1 MKYLF
6 FLTIFFSISSC
17 VSTKKYK
24 RLESSY
30 NQSLIDLQH
39 SQSKIVE
46 CEIKTQDCMQNIQN
60 LESKLTS
67 VNNECRI
74 KDIHL
79 ETAKNENKLKD
90 ERVKDLEKHID
101 FIKSSNQELTNRVD
115 GLSASNKVNV
125 DIMKKLLE
133 EQEIQQL
140 KVLNLSLA
148 LQKQDSLNIHLVKK
162 SKRNI
167 SDDKLKRTLE
177 KLGFVFF

>member
-1 MKYLF
+1 MRYIFVLTIALF
-6 FLTIFFSISSC
+6 FASC
-17 VSTKKYK
+17 VSSKKY
-24 RLESSY
+24 R
-30 NQSLIDLQH
+30 
-39 SQSKIVE
+39 
-46 CEIKTQDCMQNIQN
+46 N
-60 LESKLTS
+60 LESEHNKTMMDVQDLKKK
-67 VNNECRI
+67 NAECGLLNQV
-74 KDIHL
+74 L
-79 ETAKNENKLKD
+79 EQKVANVLYENQLKD
-90 ERVKDLEKHID
+90 LSIESCKKENIHKEARLKDMEAHLG
-101 FIKSSNQELTNRVD
+101 FVKSSNEELTKRID

-133 EQEIQQL
+133 EQEVQQL